1 MFRDSSALVGSCAD
15 LSLIPPLLLLL
26 FKEGN
31 FYHVD
36 SSGYLS
42 ELVNNSKNFSGK
54 SCSIKSWEFFFG
66 VRAGAAHVIELRGLK
81 EIHIN
86 FSGEFFYREM

>member
-1 MFRDSSALVGSCAD
+1 M
-15 LSLIPPLLLLL
+15 I
-26 FKEGN
+26 
-31 FYHVD
+31 
-36 SSGYLS
+36 
-42 ELVNNSKNFSGK
+42 NSKNFSGK